1 MRDYILIAMNIN
13 IIEQEQNMEIDNVF
27 VKDSYEHIMYLCEEK
42 EFIPI
47 SCIKTI
53 LKHYMPSCKILIK
66 NDELGND
73 VVLKVQLKDLL
84 NAKIKNWH
92 GNRPPDKLRCN
103 DIALWFYNNNPKIN
117 TAFYMIYNNLK
128 KRFEIFD
135 GIHRLTA
142 LRQIKEDSEK
152 DGELRS
158 AYPKIENQ
166 EVIVYMYFNATEGQV
181 IDLFTSLNKC
191 VSVPELYSSNQKEEK
206 RNAIETICKEW
217 QKKYKGAFSTS
228 SNPNLGKMNRDT
240 FIDLLDK
247 LYDKHEIF
255 DPDVLKEMLDIE
267 NIKISNEY
275 LKRKNLKVSERN
287 AYIRCQESGCY
298 LFLHKKDVLL
308 EMI

>member
-1 MRDYILIAMNIN
+1 MNIN
-13 IIEQEQNMEIDNVF
+13 IIDNMYELMEMEIDNVF
-27 VKDSYEHIMYLCEEK
+27 IKDSYEHIMHLYRER
-42 EFIPI
+42 EFVPT
-47 SCIKTI
+47 SAIKTI
-53 LKHYMPSCKILIK
+53 LKHHLPSSKIVIK
-66 NDELGND
+66 DDEVGND

-84 NAKIKNWH
+84 NTKIKNWH

-103 DIALWFYNNNPKIN
+103 DIALWIHNNSPKIN

-142 LRQIKEDSEK
+142 LKQLKEDSENN
-152 DGELRS
+152 GELS
-158 AYPKIENQ
+158 CVYPKIENQ
-166 EVIVYMYFNATEGQV
+166 EVIVYMYFNTTEGQV

-191 VSVPELYSSNQKEEK
+191 ISVPELYSSNQKEEK
-206 RNAIETICKEW
+206 RNAIESICKEW
-217 QKKYKGAFSTS
+217 QKNYKGAFSTS
-228 SNPNLGKMNRDT
+228 ANPNLGKMNRDC

-247 LYDKHEIF
+247 LYDKYEIF
-255 DPDVLKEMLDIE
+255 DADVLREKLNIA

-287 AYIRCQESGCY
+287 AYIRCKELGCY
-298 LFLHKKDVLL
+298 LFLYKKDVLL